1 VALEGAYAFD
11 DVGSATV
18 LDLSGNGRHI
28 TLTGTNGAQVNS
40 AGALDGGA
48 LGKTGIDTVSLP
60 ATLLAATETDDRTLM
75 FDGLGTRSTWWIRWE
90 DAGLD
95 TGVWGALSLDEANV
109 ITRARDQANA
119 NPTPANS
126 VVGAL
131 SDTTRHNFA
140 LTYVRATGVLSRYYD
155 GTLVGTQTFTAGT
168 ALFVGADDLNV
179 AEWSDAG
186 PAIDNLR
193 FYSHA
198 LNGGEVAALAGTPVT
213 AEGDEVLGTATAVL
227 GAPLT
232 TATGVRVIRAVT
244 VAALD
249 ALTATGTGRRSVV
262 ASSVVGLGALLA
274 VATGRR
280 SVGGT
285 GVAVLGPLRV
295 TATVGTTTTARLRV
309 AGREPR
315 RRVTGREPRSVV

>member
-1 VALEGAYAFD
+1 MALEGAYAFD

-232 TATGVRVIRAVT
+232 TATG
-244 VAALD
+244 
-249 ALTATGTGRRSVV
+249 TGRRSVV